1 MQNKEIHNIRLQF
14 LKREYWSL
22 VTPEVKKLD
31 LSLDENWSKAIYSI
45 KEEYRKKQRNQGG
58 PREISP
64 LGKKSPIT
72 IVKCFTIDEIVKHGG
87 EENLKE
93 KIRNKLEEL

>member
-14 LKREYWSL
+14 LRREYWSL
-22 VTPEVKKLD
+22 ATQEVKKLD
-31 LSLDENWSKAIYSI
+31 LSLNENWIKAIESI
-45 KEEYRKKQRNQGG
+45 KEKYREKQRNQGG

-64 LGKKSPIT
+64 LDKKSPIT
-72 IVKCFTIDEIVKHGG
+72 IVKCFTIDEIVRHGG
-87 EENLKE
+87 EANLKE